1 MSRRVSDFAANLRLL
16 CSYGRSVSAICRD
29 AQINRHQLQRYLNG
43 ASEPSLQSLRRLCDF
58 FGLEEHE
65 ILLPR
70 DQFQALIRI
79 RPPKLQ
85 RSRDRLSDY
94 MAGFIEGQDLAIA
107 AHYEGYYHVYFQPN
121 RQVPEIH
128 RALTRLSI
136 EDRCL
141 LTKTIERY
149 PSGLAGL
156 PKTVKYTGIA
166 YLNGSMLNILERRQQ
181 AISSAFF
188 TVLYGADQ
196 DQFSF
201 LSGLTMGVTPDSSR
215 SLYCLRCCWHYL
227 GRDIDLRKRI
237 DECGQFQRNSKSI
250 SKYVR
255 FCTQNDLA
263 GGDEAFSP
271 HF

>member
-1 MSRRVSDFAANLRLL
+1 MPRQSGDFAANLRLL
-16 CSYGRSVSAICRD
+16 CSYGRSVSAICRA
-29 AQINRHQLQRYLNG
+29 AQFNRHQLQRYLSG
-43 ASEPSLQSLRRLCDF
+43 TSEPSLHSLRRICDY

-85 RSRDRLSDY
+85 RFRDRLSDY
-94 MAGFIEGQDLAIA
+94 MGEFVEGQDLKVAS
-107 AHYEGYYHVYFQPN
+107 HYEGYYHVYFQPN
-121 RQVPEIH
+121 RLMPEIH
-128 RALTRLSI
+128 RALTRLTI

-141 LTKTIERY
+141 ITKTIERY
-149 PSGLAGL
+149 PSGSAGL
-156 PKTVKYTGIA
+156 PRTVKYSGIA
-166 YLNGSMLNILERRQQ
+166 YVNGAVLTVIERRPQ

-196 DQFSF
+196 DTFTY
-201 LSGLTMGVTPDSSR
+201 LSGLVMGSAPDASR

-227 GRDIDLRKRI
+227 GTEIDLRKRI
-237 DECGQFQRNSKSI
+237 TECGQFQRSDKTI

-255 FCTQNDLA
+255 FCTQNDL
-263 GGDEAFSP
+263 GTGDEMFSP